1 MPPTAQTTL
10 LNQQAAWQIAAPC
23 NGRACD
29 LAVHPS
35 NLISHALAGEG
46 VCIEIYGEQLVSPVD
61 GVIVFIEPLLTMLR
75 IKTTKGLIVE
85 IRLPDIVK
93 DMMRNGF
100 KLMATEQQQVITGQV
115 LLTFHRQKLLS
126 LQNKLQG
133 NKKLHLSMT
142 LPNLPSQYV
151 VQCHFNKVTAAQD
164 FCLEVYPPADQS
176 QEQTC

>member
-1 MPPTAQTTL
+1 MALSEQTAILT
-10 LNQQAAWQIAAPC
+10 QQALWRIAAPC
-23 NGRACD
+23 NGH
-29 LAVHPS
+29 VNNISNHPS
-35 NLISHALAGEG
+35 NLISHQLAGEG

-61 GVIVFIEPLLTMLR
+61 GVIVFIEPLLIMLR
-75 IKTTKGLIVE
+75 IKTAKGLIVE

-126 LQNKLQG
+126 LQNKLHS

-164 FCLEVYPPADQS
+164 FCIEVYPPADRS